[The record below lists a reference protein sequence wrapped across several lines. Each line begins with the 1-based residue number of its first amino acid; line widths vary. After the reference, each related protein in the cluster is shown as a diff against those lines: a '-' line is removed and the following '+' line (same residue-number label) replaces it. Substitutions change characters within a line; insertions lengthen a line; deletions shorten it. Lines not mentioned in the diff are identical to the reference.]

1 MKRLRAWSRV
11 ERQDA
16 SGSAAGR
23 APPLIYSRSLK
34 RQTGSFSFSLSRVRC
49 RLGGWG
55 TALSCFIRCAMMRSL
70 DCFAA
75 VNQLGPTN
83 DLLRIQNSTLYKF
96 ASSRSCSYLRAQQS
110 RSLEIS
116 RAYHSDSHLQTS
128 HYQFRLK
135 EVISHFHARVR
146 NSSGS
151 GPSIVSAL

>member
-49 RLGGWG
+49 RLRGWG

-75 VNQLGPTN
+75 VDRLSPTN
-83 DLLRIQNSTLYKF
+83 DLLRIQNSTPYKF
-96 ASSRSCSYLRAQQS
+96 ASSGSCSYLRS
-110 RSLEIS
+110 RSL
-116 RAYHSDSHLQTS
+116 AHLQTS
-128 HYQFRLK
+128 HYPFRLK